1 LNRVPGRIP
10 TLFIAAVVVLGAVGV
25 GCAQTPPPAP
35 TRLLVTT
42 QLTVCGGV
50 IPPPGQPWCRTSTVR
65 RDVEVRSGRDVV
77 ATGSTDASGRLLVV
91 VPPGRATVA
100 VTDANDYE
108 QCDTVTVT
116 AIENATTPVVQTCTI
131 FAP

>member
-1 LNRVPGRIP
+1 M
-10 TLFIAAVVVLGAVGV
+10 
-25 GCAQTPPPAP
+25 
-35 TRLLVTT
+35 TT

-50 IPPPGQPWCRTSTVR
+50 IPPPGQPWCRTSRVAR
-65 RDVEVRSGRDVV
+65 NVEVRSGRDVV
-77 ATGSTDASGRLLVV
+77 VAGTTDSNGRLLVV

-116 AIENATTPVVQTCTI
+116 AVENSTTPAVQTCTI
-131 FAP
+131 MAP